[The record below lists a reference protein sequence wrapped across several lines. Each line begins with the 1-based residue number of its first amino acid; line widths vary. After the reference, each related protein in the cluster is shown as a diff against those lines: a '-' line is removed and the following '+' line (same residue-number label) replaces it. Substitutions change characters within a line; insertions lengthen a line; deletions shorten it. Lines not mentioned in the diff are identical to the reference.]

1 MSLAHAVLVV
11 VTPKMAEK
19 RAITVEFMGRLLDTW
34 YKSSRMMK
42 HSLEL
47 SRLSRLTHQTP
58 FGQRLVTHHCAW
70 QLCPFA
76 ISNLILG
83 GEVLGIKALFGFR
96 YLADFFRFVC

>member
-1 MSLAHAVLVV
+1 MSLAHVVLEV
-11 VTPKMAEK
+11 VTPKIAEK

-47 SRLSRLTHQTP
+47 SRLFRLTHQAP

-70 QLCPFA
+70 QLSSFA

-83 GEVLGIKALFGFR
+83 GEVLGSKALFGFR

>member
-1 MSLAHAVLVV
+1 MSLAHVVLEV

-19 RAITVEFMGRLLDTW
+19 RAITVEFIVRLLDTW

-42 HSLEL
+42 HSLLL
-47 SRLSRLTHQTP
+47 SRLRHQIS

-83 GEVLGIKALFGFR
+83 GEALGIKALFGFR

>member
-1 MSLAHAVLVV
+1 MSLAHVVLEV

-19 RAITVEFMGRLLDTW
+19 RAITVEFIVRLLDTW

-47 SRLSRLTHQTP
+47 SRLFRLRHQIS

-96 YLADFFRFVC
+96 YLAGFFRFVC